1 MEEFLASSEQ
11 DFVDFKSSLLMEDTA
26 GDPIKRANVINEI
39 ADTVADI
46 PDAVKRETYIDFL
59 SRKFDIRRDALEDR
73 VGATRA
79 KNIIAER
86 KAAERV
92 HPRSQSRVEGSQQNA
107 EGGSLVQEGES
118 FVPVGEPAE
127 PRPGIDSRVQGGDF
141 SSSLARLEE
150 NKIMAKAER
159 DLLNFILTYGT
170 TTLEFQSDSEFYADS
185 EDERRTVF
193 DFISQA
199 LEEDDA
205 HFSNSVYK
213 ATYDAYADDYY
224 DGYAQDEIVKHLLDG
239 PDRNIAYVVSQ
250 LSMTEVYELT
260 IKNLRDAMMSRGSWL
275 TKFVPKA
282 ILVFQSC
289 RLEDKENS
297 LKQELAQAQKEADSG
312 RILTVM
318 NELIEI
324 RKTMK
329 AVKVRLGR
337 EK

>member
-1 MEEFLASSEQ
+1 M
-11 DFVDFKSSLLMEDTA
+11 
-26 GDPIKRANVINEI
+26 
-39 ADTVADI
+39 
-46 PDAVKRETYIDFL
+46 
-59 SRKFDIRRDALEDR
+59 
-73 VGATRA
+73 
-79 KNIIAER
+79 
-86 KAAERV
+86 
-92 HPRSQSRVEGSQQNA
+92 
-107 EGGSLVQEGES
+107 
-118 FVPVGEPAE
+118 
-127 PRPGIDSRVQGGDF
+127 
-141 SSSLARLEE
+141 
-150 NKIMAKAER
+150 
-159 DLLNFILTYGT
+159 
-170 TTLEFQSDSEFYADS
+170 
-185 EDERRTVF
+185 
-193 DFISQA
+193 
-199 LEEDDA
+199 
-205 HFSNSVYK
+205 
-213 ATYDAYADDYY
+213 
-224 DGYAQDEIVKHLLDG
+224 KHLLDG